1 MLRVGARVRG
11 GARRRRRCAERRM
24 EARGGARRDAWRLA
38 EAPEVRGGGEPTGFS
53 AYGVRKSPYLQ
64 NKSFLAS

>member
-1 MLRVGARVRG
+1 MVRG
-11 GARRRRRCAERRM
+11 GARWCADL
-24 EARGGARRDAWRLA
+24 RGGAQAY
-38 EAPEVRGGGEPTGFS
+38 EPTGFS

>member
-1 MLRVGARVRG
+1 VLRVEVCDGARTCV
-11 GARRRRRCAERRM
+11 
-24 EARGGARRDAWRLA
+24 
-38 EAPEVRGGGEPTGFS
+38 EVRRVCELTGFS

>member
-1 MLRVGARVRG
+1 MLRVEACYGARTCVEVCD
-11 GARRRRRCAERRM
+11 GAWTCVEVCD
-24 EARGGARRDAWRLA
+24 GAWTCV
-38 EAPEVRGGGEPTGFS
+38 EVRRACELTGFS

>member
-1 MLRVGARVRG
+1 MLRVEVCDGARTCMEVRRGAG
-11 GARRRRRCAERRM
+11 GARGVRKL
-24 EARGGARRDAWRLA
+24 ARD
-38 EAPEVRGGGEPTGFS
+38 GEPTGFS

>member
-1 MLRVGARVRG
+1 MLRVEVCGCAVLRG
-11 GARRRRRCAERRM
+11 GAQGLR
-24 EARGGARRDAWRLA
+24 RLA
-38 EAPEVRGGGEPTGFS
+38 RDGEPTGFS

>member
-1 MLRVGARVRG
+1 MVRG
-11 GARRRRRCAERRM
+11 GARWCADL
-24 EARGGARRDAWRLA
+24 RGGAQAYEL
-38 EAPEVRGGGEPTGFS
+38 TGFS